1 MNLVAFNPETEL
13 DSFFDTDSYFGFPR
27 VHAEHSSVLPKVN
40 IVEKE
45 EGGITQKIGAYQV
58 KHQGSEITFIDTP
71 GHEAF
76 SSMRVSGTSVTDIVI
91 LVVAAD
97 DGLMPQTIESINHA
111 KNANVP
117 IIIAIN
123 KCDLE
128 GADVDKVKGQLT
140 EHELIVEDYG
150 GEVLSVEV
158 SALKGDGINELL
170 ESISLLS
177 EISELESNSALS
189 GPVGRDGYDDRELPV
204 DVPAFWAP

>member
-1 MNLVAFNPETEL
+1 
-13 DSFFDTDSYFGFPR
+13 
-27 VHAEHSSVLPKVN
+27 
-40 IVEKE
+40 
-45 EGGITQKIGAYQV
+45 
-58 KHQGSEITFIDTP
+58 
-71 GHEAF
+71 
-76 SSMRVSGTSVTDIVI
+76 MRVSGTSVTDIVI

-140 EHELIVEDYG
+140 EHDLIVEDYG

-158 SALKGDGINELL
+158 SAIKGEGINELL

-177 EISELESNSALS
+177 EISELESNSNLS
-189 GPVGRDGYDDRELPV
+189 GKGVIIESYNDPKKGPISTVLVKSGSFKQGDILVSGTNSGKIRQMIDGYGDQTKSAKPSTPIQIMGIGCLLYTSPSPRDS
-204 DVPAFWAP
+204 